1 MTGRRPAPA
10 PRSAGIRQQRRTP
23 LAWEPG
29 RPFRILSLDGGGIKG
44 IFQAA
49 ALAELERIYLGGAP
63 IGDYF
68 ELITGVST
76 GGILALGMGRG
87 LTAQELLEL
96 YRRRGGEIFP
106 PGARPLRAILR
117 WLRPAYRRG
126 PLEAALREALGDRKL
141 RDSRVR
147 LCIPALDGKYGEVYI
162 FKTPHHPD
170 FQQDG
175 ETLMR
180 EAAAATSAAP
190 TYFPPVQRGGYI
202 FADGGV
208 WANNPVMLGLVE
220 ALSSFAVARRD
231 IVILSIG
238 CGGGPFTIGRL
249 KLRFGGKIAWANAI
263 SAAMHFQSL
272 NALGQAGLL
281 LGRDKILRLD
291 PPERR
296 RPIALD
302 DWPGAAGALPGEAR
316 CLIAEQGERIAASF
330 LTHRAERYEPQA

>member
-1 MTGRRPAPA
+1 MTAARPAPA
-10 PRSAGIRQQRRTP
+10 PRSSGIRQQRRTP

-49 ALAELERIYLGGAP
+49 ALAELERIYLDGAP

-76 GGILALGMGRG
+76 GGILALGMGLG
-87 LTAQELLEL
+87 LTANELLEL
-96 YRRRGGEIFP
+96 YLRRGGEIFP
-106 PGARPLRAILR
+106 PGARWLRAARR
-117 WLRPAYRRG
+117 WLRPAYRRA
-126 PLEAALREALGDRKL
+126 PLEAVLREILGDRKL
-141 RDSRVR
+141 RDSRTR

-175 ETLMR
+175 DMPMHQ
-180 EAAAATSAAP
+180 AAAATSAAP
-190 TYFPPVQRGGYI
+190 TYFPPVQRSGYI

-220 ALSSFAVARRD
+220 ALSSFAVRRRD
-231 IVILSIG
+231 LVILSIG
-238 CGGGPFTIGRL
+238 GGGPFTIGRL
-249 KLRFGGKIAWANAI
+249 KLRLGGKLAWYDAI
-263 SAAMHFQSL
+263 SAAMHCQSQA
-272 NALGQAGLL
+272 ALGQAGLL
-281 LGRDKILRLD
+281 LGRDKIIRLV

-302 DWPGAAGALPGEAR
+302 DWQGAASALPGAAR
-316 CLIAEQGERIAASF
+316 CLIAEQGERIAAVF
-330 LTHRAERYEPQA
+330 LTHPAERYEPQA